1 MVFYILLDISFYL
14 GWWIIKNFGYG
25 IFYSLSYLIY
35 GNNLS
40 EDDLEKKKTLELLIK
55 QEKDINEIKEYINK
69 IKKD

>member
-14 GWWIIKNFGYG
+14 GWWIIKNLGYG
-25 IFYSLSYLIY
+25 IFYSISYLIY

-40 EDDLEKKKTLELLIK
+40 EEDLEKKKTLELLIK
-55 QEKDINEIKEYINK
+55 QEKDLNEIKEYINK